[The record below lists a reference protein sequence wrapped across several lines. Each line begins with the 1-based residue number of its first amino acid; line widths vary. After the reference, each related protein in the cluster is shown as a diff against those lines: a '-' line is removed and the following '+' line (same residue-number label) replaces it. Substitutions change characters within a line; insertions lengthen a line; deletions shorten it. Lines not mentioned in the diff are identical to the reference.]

1 MQNRRP
7 RDHFGVILVSFWCP
21 WGLFGDPGRPRGP
34 PQGDGSKKRRK
45 REFADPPRDSFW
57 GPLGDLGR
65 HRADIFFVFGCR
77 VGDLCDDRRFDGQ
90 NVLHKR
96 SPRPPQTMKPKVS
109 PTRKRRFHI
118 STRTSTMIENGVQWV
133 PFWVAFR
140 SFWAPW
146 GRKSRKNR
154 SQRGR
159 WEVKNSM
166 SKNTSKKGNA
176 LGSGRT

>member
-7 RDHFGVILVSFWCP
+7 RGHFGVILVSFWCP
-21 WGLFGDPGRPRGP
+21 WAYFGDLGRPRGP
-34 PQGDGSKKRRK
+34 PKGAEAKKRRK
-45 REFADPPRDSFW
+45 REFADPPRDPFW
-57 GPLGDLGR
+57 GPWGDLGR

-118 STRTSTMIENGVQWV
+118 STRTSQMTENGSMGTILGRFSVVLGTLGAKKSQKSV
-133 PFWVAFR
+133 PEGTLGGEKVDA
-140 SFWAPW
+140 
-146 GRKSRKNR
+146 GKII
-154 SQRGR
+154 
-159 WEVKNSM
+159 
-166 SKNTSKKGNA
+166 KKGDA
-176 LGSGRT
+176 TRSET

>member
-1 MQNRRP
+1 MVPLGVLWRPWAPQGTPQGSRGEKTTKKGVRRP
-7 RDHFGVILVSFWCP
+7 P
-21 WGLFGDPGRPRGP
+21 PGTPVG
-34 PQGDGSKKRRK
+34 
-45 REFADPPRDSFW
+45 
-57 GPLGDLGR
+57 GPLRDLGR

-90 NVLHKR
+90 NVLHER

-109 PTRKRRFHI
+109 PTRKRCFHL
-118 STRTSTMIENGVQWV
+118 STRTSTMTENGVQWV

-146 GRKSRKNR
+146 GRKRRQSC

-159 WEVKNSM
+159 WEVQKSM
-166 SKNTSKKGNA
+166 SKKTLKKGCA
-176 LGSGRT
+176 GEIREIREIQGIGGGGP

>member
-1 MQNRRP
+1 MATL
-7 RDHFGVILVSFWCP
+7 GA
-21 WGLFGDPGRPRGP
+21 PG
-34 PQGDGSKKRRK
+34 
-45 REFADPPRDSFW
+45 DPPREPRRKNDEKGSSPTFPRDPFW

-118 STRTSTMIENGVQWV
+118 STRTSTMTENGLQWV

-166 SKNTSKKGNA
+166 SKKTSKKGAARRSETARDGGGVPLNNPTNPVP
-176 LGSGRT
+176 RTR

>member
-1 MQNRRP
+1 MWSFWG
-7 RDHFGVILVSFWCP
+7 HFSVILVPLGVIWR
-21 WGLFGDPGRPRGP
+21 PGAPQGTPTGRRVEKTTKKGVRGP
-34 PQGDGSKKRRK
+34 
-45 REFADPPRDSFW
+45 PPRDSFW

-118 STRTSTMIENGVQWV
+118 STRTSTMTENGLQWV

-166 SKNTSKKGNA
+166 SKKTSKKG
-176 LGSGRT
+176 

>member
-1 MQNRRP
+1 MAPLGVLWRPWAPQGTPQGSQGEKTTKKGVRRP
-7 RDHFGVILVSFWCP
+7 
-21 WGLFGDPGRPRGP
+21 
-34 PQGDGSKKRRK
+34 
-45 REFADPPRDSFW
+45 PPRDPFW
-57 GPLGDLGR
+57 GPLADLGR
-65 HRADIFFVFGCR
+65 HRADIFFVFGCQ
-77 VGDLCDDRRFDGQ
+77 VGNLCDDRRFDGQ

-96 SPRPPQTMKPKVS
+96 FPRPPQTMKPKVS
-109 PTRKRRFHI
+109 PTRKRCFHI
-118 STRTSTMIENGVQWV
+118 STRTSTMTENGLQWV

-166 SKNTSKKGNA
+166 PEKSSKKGDA
-176 LGSGRT
+176 GEIRDSPAQPGTGGVVP

>member
-1 MQNRRP
+1 MAPQGTPQGSRGEKTTKKGVRRP
-7 RDHFGVILVSFWCP
+7 
-21 WGLFGDPGRPRGP
+21 
-34 PQGDGSKKRRK
+34 
-45 REFADPPRDSFW
+45 PPRDPFW

-109 PTRKRRFHI
+109 PTRKRCFHI
-118 STRTSTMIENGVQWV
+118 STRTSTMTENGLQWV

-159 WEVKNSM
+159 WEGKNSM
-166 SKNTSKKGNA
+166 SKKPSKKGA
-176 LGSGRT
+176 ATRSETTPEIQGLGGGCP